1 MQTILCFL
9 LIMFGNI
16 MMLITA
22 VRYYKLISKL
32 LLDPDN
38 QTGIL
43 RAMLTILRILPFV
56 FVCGYSLAAV
66 EVMLEPMQPIHMLI
80 AVVFFFGAVFV
91 AAVVQTQIITTNK
104 IQEKNAVLHESQ
116 LVMEDSNKDL
126 QNEMSRQIEEIIHQD
141 ALLFTLNYVASEL
154 LAAESDEFEA
164 AMLDSMKI
172 IANSVDVDRIYV
184 WRFKKSSE
192 KFLHERAFSW
202 TSDSY
207 IENNH
212 NLQAFPDVPKAFST
226 IDLSEVWEKAFQAGI
241 NINDMVKNLSEI
253 EQQKLGELDILS
265 ILVIPVFLQEKLWG
279 FVSFDNCHS
288 ERKFL
293 GSEESAL
300 KSASL
305 LFANAIVRY
314 ENETM
319 LKKRFMQQEFMAR
332 ISQSFITKES
342 MNSRVNFALRE
353 AGMLLGVTRVS
364 VNVVDTDKSE
374 SRTDYFWSAENKFN
388 PQNADD
394 TLISFLISSFPK
406 AIPADSIA
414 PMIFCNDIH
423 ADEKYAGLKS
433 HGFNSFIWAPL
444 YVDGTFWGVLSIEE
458 CASVRTWDE
467 SDKQLV
473 TLVSSAV
480 AGAITRDI
488 IEKERIGALE
498 QAVQASKAKGD
509 FLSNMSHE
517 MRTPMNAI
525 IGMTAIGKSSSD
537 IERKDY
543 AFEKIEGASAHMLGV
558 INDILDMSKIEA
570 NKMELSLAEFDFEK
584 MLQNVVNV
592 INFRVE
598 EKKQNFIVYIDSDI
612 PRNLIGDDQRL
623 AQVVTNL
630 LSNAVKFTPEFGSIH
645 LGAYLVENTNSSCLI
660 RIKVSDTGIGISKEQ
675 QAKLFSSF
683 AQAESST
690 SRKFG
695 GTGLGLAISKRI
707 VDLMG
712 GKIWIESELG
722 EGATFI
728 IEVNTTYH
736 KKEEPELLPNI
747 ALHKNFRLLAVDD
760 SSVVC
765 EYFETTLGGFGINC
779 DTAASG
785 EEALTLIHKN
795 GSYDMYFI
803 DWKMPEMSGTELIAK
818 IKETG
823 SDESAVV
830 MMSASDWSTVK
841 DASYGVKIDYFLP
854 KPIFPSAILDCINKF
869 WGNKSLSVK
878 KDENAASVDFFDGY
892 CILMAE
898 DVEINREIVL
908 ALLEPTMLK
917 IVCAENGAEA
927 VRIFGESPEK
937 FNMIFMDIQMPEMDG
952 YEATKKIRAMDN
964 PFAKWVPIVA
974 MTANVFREDIEKC
987 LEAGMDDHIGKP
999 LDFENILFM
1008 IRKYLSQSHNEN
1020 ENAAENDGKNAP
1032 WKQLLSWSRDFETGY
1047 PEIDNAHK
1055 KLFMLIRELVD
1066 EWMNGGSDESV
1077 ENTMKFMIEYTTN
1090 HFAEEEKLQL
1100 KYDFYDYK
1108 NHKKIHNSFRKKIE
1122 SVVEKYRSEGSSAE
1136 LINRVNSVFVRWIVQ
1151 HIKVEDSKIAAH
1163 IKNIKEL
1170 KQDL

>member
-1 MQTILCFL
+1 
-9 LIMFGNI
+9 
-16 MMLITA
+16 
-22 VRYYKLISKL
+22 
-32 LLDPDN
+32 
-38 QTGIL
+38 
-43 RAMLTILRILPFV
+43 
-56 FVCGYSLAAV
+56 
-66 EVMLEPMQPIHMLI
+66 
-80 AVVFFFGAVFV
+80 
-91 AAVVQTQIITTNK
+91 
-104 IQEKNAVLHESQ
+104 
-116 LVMEDSNKDL
+116 
-126 QNEMSRQIEEIIHQD
+126 
-141 ALLFTLNYVASEL
+141 
-154 LAAESDEFEA
+154 
-164 AMLDSMKI
+164 
-172 IANSVDVDRIYV
+172 
-184 WRFKKSSE
+184 
-192 KFLHERAFSW
+192 
-202 TSDSY
+202 
-207 IENNH
+207 
-212 NLQAFPDVPKAFST
+212 
-226 IDLSEVWEKAFQAGI
+226 
-241 NINDMVKNLSEI
+241 
-253 EQQKLGELDILS
+253 
-265 ILVIPVFLQEKLWG
+265 
-279 FVSFDNCHS
+279 
-288 ERKFL
+288 
-293 GSEESAL
+293 
-300 KSASL
+300 
-305 LFANAIVRY
+305 
-314 ENETM
+314 
-319 LKKRFMQQEFMAR
+319 
-332 ISQSFITKES
+332 
-342 MNSRVNFALRE
+342 
-353 AGMLLGVTRVS
+353 
-364 VNVVDTDKSE
+364 
-374 SRTDYFWSAENKFN
+374 
-388 PQNADD
+388 
-394 TLISFLISSFPK
+394 
-406 AIPADSIA
+406 
-414 PMIFCNDIH
+414 
-423 ADEKYAGLKS
+423 
-433 HGFNSFIWAPL
+433 
-444 YVDGTFWGVLSIEE
+444 
-458 CASVRTWDE
+458 
-467 SDKQLV
+467 
-473 TLVSSAV
+473 
-480 AGAITRDI
+480 
-488 IEKERIGALE
+488 
-498 QAVQASKAKGD
+498 
-509 FLSNMSHE
+509 
-517 MRTPMNAI
+517 
-525 IGMTAIGKSSSD
+525 
-537 IERKDY
+537 
-543 AFEKIEGASAHMLGV
+543 
-558 INDILDMSKIEA
+558 
-570 NKMELSLAEFDFEK
+570 
-584 MLQNVVNV
+584 
-592 INFRVE
+592 
-598 EKKQNFIVYIDSDI
+598 
-612 PRNLIGDDQRL
+612 
-623 AQVVTNL
+623 
-630 LSNAVKFTPEFGSIH
+630 
-645 LGAYLVENTNSSCLI
+645 
-660 RIKVSDTGIGISKEQ
+660 
-675 QAKLFSSF
+675 
-683 AQAESST
+683 
-690 SRKFG
+690 
-695 GTGLGLAISKRI
+695 LGLAISKRI

-765 EYFETTLGGFGINC
+765 EYFETTLSGFGINC